1 MNEYLK
7 SLEAVLTAL
16 EDGGT
21 TQKQRN
27 QVADRLKQM
36 VELNREG
43 AQLQLDS
50 ADMLMQVAKVSGLVV
65 GDTWLHEAN
74 EKRPQ
79 QLEAAPVLKLV
90 SS

>member
-1 MNEYLK
+1 MNESLK

-27 QVADRLKQM
+27 QVADKLKQM

-74 EKRPQ
+74 EQRRQ

>member
-1 MNEYLK
+1 MNQSLT

-36 VELNREG
+36 IELNREG

-65 GDTWLHEAN
+65 GDVWLHEAN
-74 EKRPQ
+74 TKLTKK
-79 QLEAAPVLKLV
+79 LENAPVLKLV
-90 SS
+90 EP